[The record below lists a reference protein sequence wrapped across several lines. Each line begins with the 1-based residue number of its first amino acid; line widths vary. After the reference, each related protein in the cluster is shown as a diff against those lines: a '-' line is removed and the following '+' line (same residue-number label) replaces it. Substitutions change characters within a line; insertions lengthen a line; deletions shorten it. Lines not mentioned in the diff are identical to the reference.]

1 VCGIPLN
8 SSGKPPADSGRT
20 LALSTGSESGAME
33 LITFLILLA
42 ATVTVGLAGARG
54 VLYLIFRFLMRGT
67 AAPLAVRSALPPNVA
82 R

>member
-1 VCGIPLN
+1 
-8 SSGKPPADSGRT
+8 
-20 LALSTGSESGAME
+20 ME